1 MAPKNTD
8 EKILDAALALFREQG
23 FESTTMRQ
31 IAEKAGVATGLA
43 YYYFQSKDA
52 IVLAFYHRAQHDLP
66 ALVEPAHRERDL
78 PGRIRAL
85 VEAKFRYFAPN
96 RIFLGALMGHAA
108 DPHNALSPFGKGS
121 ATVREADI
129 AQYDRALRETKT
141 KVHADLAPHMAQMLW
156 FYQMGMILFW
166 IYDRSANQKRTKDLL
181 NASVQVVVTLIKL
194 SSLPLVGPMRRQAV
208 KIVEILTA

>member
-1 MAPKNTD
+1 MSSKETAT
-8 EKILDAALALFREQG
+8 KILDAALALFREQG

-52 IVLAFYHRAQHDLP
+52 IVLAFYHRAQLDLP
-66 ALVEPAHRERDL
+66 SMLESAHKERDL
-78 PGRIRAL
+78 TARLRAIID
-85 VEAKFRYFAPN
+85 AKFRYFAPN
-96 RIFLGALMGHAA
+96 RLFLGALMGHAA
-108 DPHNALSPFGKGS
+108 DPHNALSPFGPGS

-129 AQYDRALRETKT
+129 AQYDRALKETRT
-141 KVHADLAPHMAQMLW
+141 KVHADLAPHMAKMLW

-181 NASVQVVVTLIKL
+181 AASVPVVVTLIKV
-194 SSLPLVGPMRRQAV
+194 SNLPLVGPMRKNAV
-208 KIVEILTA
+208 KIISILTA